1 VQPNGDG
8 RPQLADDDGPSV
20 GHAPASSP
28 VPWNSRDVWLGLAIL
43 VVLLI
48 LALLLAALAQ
58 RLISK
63 PNFGL
68 IVSLVELLLL
78 APVWWL
84 TIRKYKVGWNALG
97 LKGFDAGALGIGCGL
112 LLLSY
117 AFNLAYGFFL
127 SLFGLS
133 IQPDIVPLFAG
144 LSSPWLLFIGGV
156 VVAPLVEEIFFR
168 GFVFAGLRNRYGW
181 QKAALSSAAL
191 FGLIH
196 FTPTAIIP
204 IFLLGYV
211 FAYLYQRSGSLWPGI
226 LMHASSN
233 AVALGAAYVIANTN
247 LGR

>member
-1 VQPNGDG
+1 VQSNRDRGPQLSDDD
-8 RPQLADDDGPSV
+8 RPQADQS
-20 GHAPASSP
+20 PASSS
-28 VPWNSRDVWLGLAIL
+28 VPWNSHDVWLGLAIL
-43 VVLLI
+43 VMLLL

-58 RLISK
+58 RLASK
-63 PNFGL
+63 PNLGL
-68 IVSLVELLLL
+68 IVTLVELLLL

-84 TIRKYKVGWNALG
+84 TIRKYKVGWKALG
-97 LKGFDAGALGIGCGL
+97 LKGFDVSVLGIGCGL

-117 AFNLAYGFFL
+117 AFNLVYGLFL
-127 SLFGLS
+127 GLFGLS
-133 IQPDIVPLFAG
+133 IQPDVVPLFTG
-144 LSSPWLLFIGGV
+144 LSSPWLLFIGGI

-181 QKAALSSAAL
+181 QKAALLSAAL

-204 IFLLGYV
+204 IFLLGYI
-211 FAYLYQRSGSLWPGI
+211 FAYLYQRSGSLWPSI